1 MILRWKIGG
10 PVLLLLAA
18 AVLWLFAVGSAKVPS
33 GGAPSLSAKSAVLV
47 DGDDGTVVYAKNEH
61 EKLAIASTTKI
72 MTSLL
77 TLEEAKKN
85 DRAVTITPEMIRV
98 EGSSMYLHAGDRLTL
113 SGLAAGML
121 LVSGNDAANS
131 AAIAVGGSLDAFA
144 AKMNAKAAA
153 LGMKDTHFV
162 TPSGLDDAQHY
173 STAYDMALLAGAA
186 LRNPDFAKLAC
197 EKTAKV
203 TFLNPPQTRTLK
215 NHNKLLTLYAGCDG
229 IKTGFTDKAGRCLV
243 SSAQKN
249 GVHLVA
255 VTLNDP
261 DDWKDHAA
269 LFDYGFSRLERHRI
283 DDSAYRVT
291 VPIVGGVKGEVQVRG
306 TAGDSI
312 VTDSRQPMTRSVEL
326 PRFVYAPV
334 REGQVLG
341 IVRYVRAGR
350 TVAQTELLS
359 AENVAQPPARKNWL
373 QRLWEWMQDLFSF
386 R

>member
-1 MILRWKIGG
+1 M
-10 PVLLLLAA
+10 LLLLAA

>member
-1 MILRWKIGG
+1 MKRKGNI

-18 AVLWLFAVGSAKVPS
+18 AVLWPSAAEAANVPS
-33 GGAPSLSAKSAVLV
+33 VSAKSAVLV
-47 DGDDGTVVYAKNEH
+47 NADDGTVLYAKNEH
-61 EKLAIASTTKI
+61 QKLAIASTTKI

-77 TLEEAKKN
+77 TLEEAEKN

-131 AAIAVGGSLDAFA
+131 AAIAIGGSAAAFA
-144 AKMNAKAAA
+144 ERMNAKAAA

-173 STAYDMALLAGAA
+173 STAYDMALLADAA
-186 LRNPDFAKLAC
+186 LHNTDFAKLVC
-197 EKTAKV
+197 QKTAKV
-203 TFLNPPQTRTLK
+203 TFLNPAQTRTLS
-215 NHNKLLTLYAGCDG
+215 NHNRLLSMYSGCDG
-229 IKTGFTDKAGRCLV
+229 VKTGFTDKAGRCLV

-261 DDWKDHAA
+261 NDWKDHAA
-269 LFDYGFSRLERHRI
+269 LFDYGFSRLESHKI
-283 DDSAYRVT
+283 DDSAYRVSI
-291 VPIVGGVKGEVQVRG
+291 PLVGGTKEEVQVCG
-306 TAGDSI
+306 TAGENI
-312 VTDSRQPMTRSVEL
+312 VTDSQQPLTRTVEL

-341 IVRYVRAGR
+341 TVRYTSAGK

-359 AENVAQPPARKNWL
+359 AENIAQPPMRKNWL
-373 QRLWEWMQDLFSF
+373 QRLWDWILNLFSI